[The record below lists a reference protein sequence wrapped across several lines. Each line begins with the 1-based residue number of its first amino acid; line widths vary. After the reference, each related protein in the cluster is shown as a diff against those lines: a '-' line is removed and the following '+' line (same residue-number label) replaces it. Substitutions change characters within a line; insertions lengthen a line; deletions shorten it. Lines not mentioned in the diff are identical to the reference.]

1 MRLLTS
7 RRHLPA
13 SLFAAA
19 ARLRVRRSARE
30 RGGFRRGRGG
40 FGSLWGW
47 ARPGWGGGYVSVNVN
62 RYNNVKVN
70 RTHINSNVWQ
80 PNRPGGRPAELQ
92 RPPNGPVG
100 QPARPNGLPAN
111 AVGRPNVTV
120 PASAVNRPTKPAGR
134 GPASRTVRPK
144 RVSVRRI
151 QATGPILVKGP
162 AISVEGTRPHRL
174 GQVLD
179 RPRSGRL
186 QHVNPRR
193 SRTWTGAGRR
203 HYIASSINTI
213 RSCPRTAGTGSHD
226 A

>member
-1 MRLLTS
+1 MLLLTS

-47 ARPGWGGGYVSVNVN
+47 ARPGWGGGYVNVNVN

-80 PNRPGGRPAELQ
+80 PNRPGGR
-92 RPPNGPVG
+92 
-100 QPARPNGLPAN
+100 
-111 AVGRPNVTV
+111 
-120 PASAVNRPTKPAGR
+120 PAGR